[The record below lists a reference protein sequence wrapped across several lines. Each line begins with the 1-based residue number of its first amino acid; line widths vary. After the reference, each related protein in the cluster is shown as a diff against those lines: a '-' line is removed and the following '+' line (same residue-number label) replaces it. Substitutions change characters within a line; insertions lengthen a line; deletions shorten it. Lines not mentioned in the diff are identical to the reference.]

1 MSKDTQ
7 ECIGVTFYIVR
18 RTVYTAM
25 EPPGR
30 PFVLI
35 NREIEE
41 DRDGKNVRNIEGKKF
56 ALGSP
61 NLEDKNQA

>member
-1 MSKDTQ
+1 
-7 ECIGVTFYIVR
+7 
-18 RTVYTAM
+18 M